1 MLVRSYK
8 FNIGGKELVLRNP
21 RKEDAE
27 KILEGAKII
36 SSESKFVERIS
47 EDFAKSPEEEMER
60 LNEFNNSDIKLFL
73 AAFVDGEYV
82 GRCYFKGRDHAR
94 CRHRNEMSI
103 ALMRKYTGMG
113 IGRIML
119 DTLIEISKEHGF
131 EQMELEV
138 TVDNDH
144 AIAMYQRM
152 GFKIYGT
159 LPRNMKYKD
168 GTYADIYWMMK
179 IF

>member
-1 MLVRSYK
+1 MLVREYR
-8 FNIGGKELVLRNP
+8 FNVGGKELLLRNP
-21 RKEDAE
+21 RPEDAE
-27 KILEGAKII
+27 VVLDGAKTI
-36 SSESKFVERIS
+36 STESKFVERIE
-47 EDFAKSPEEEMER
+47 EDFAQDIQEEIDR
-60 LNEFNNSDIKLFL
+60 LNAFNESDIKLFL
-73 AAFVDGEYV
+73 VAFIDGEYA
-82 GRCYFKGRDHAR
+82 GRCYFKGKDHVR

-103 ALMRKYTGMG
+103 ALIRKFTGMG

-152 GFKIYGT
+152 GFKIYGL